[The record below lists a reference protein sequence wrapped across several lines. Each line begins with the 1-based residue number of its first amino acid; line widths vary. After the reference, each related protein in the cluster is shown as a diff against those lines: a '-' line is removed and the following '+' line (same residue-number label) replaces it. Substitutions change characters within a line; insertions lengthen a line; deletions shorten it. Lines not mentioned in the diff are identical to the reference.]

1 MLEWRNGRR
10 AGLRNQCPRRVGSS
24 PTLSTNTYAL
34 KRGPSPH
41 YIFNMSAHRAR
52 IPTKL
57 PLALVLEVPV
67 AVNDCV
73 RPMIC
78 GLRLVEQ

>member
-1 MLEWRNGRR
+1 
-10 AGLRNQCPRRVGSS
+10 
-24 PTLSTNTYAL
+24 LSTN
-34 KRGPSPH
+34 

-67 AVNDCV
+67 AVNDYV

-78 GLRLVEQ
+78 GLRLAEQ